1 MEINITILVQMVI
14 FFFYISFCIKY
25 IWPYV
30 DKIIEKRKKK
40 IYLENK
46 KIKKIKNKFYI
57 LKKRIDFFLQK
68 VRKKYSKI
76 ILNSKNS
83 GISIIK
89 KYKKNA
95 KNKYKKILL
104 QTKQKILLKKKRMY
118 KYFSKNISKFIN
130 KILINITLNIFDK
143 KLDNKF
149 INKMLNKFKF

>member
-57 LKKRIDFFLQK
+57 LKKRINFFLQK

-76 ILNSKNS
+76 IINSKNS